1 LDESPNA
8 RLDKSPNARPGS
20 APRAAALVR
29 VAAAL
34 GFTGVA
40 LGAFGAHG
48 LRDRLGPM
56 IEVYRT
62 GVLYQLVH
70 ALAALGVAVGAAR
83 IRRATAIV
91 ALFAAGVVVFSGSLY
106 LLALTGTGAFGA
118 ITPIGGL
125 ALLGGWALL
134 FFSEARG

>member
-1 LDESPNA
+1 MADSA
-8 RLDKSPNARPGS
+8 

-48 LRDRLGPM
+48 LRDRLGPGM

-70 ALAALGVAVGAAR
+70 ALAALAVAVGAAR
-83 IRRATAIV
+83 IRRATAVV

-106 LLALTGTGAFGA
+106 LLALTGTGMFGA

-125 ALLGGWALL
+125 ALLAGWALL